1 MDRDKK
7 GENTIMR
14 QNARNNSRG
23 ANRFFIHLAAEKKKA
38 VLALCLISLMAFM
51 WIKVLT
57 KTSPQA
63 VDAGLIAELMNME
76 TQSEPELKITFIEL
90 PKVAGRNDTVTRDFF
105 ASDDWQ
111 SFVGG
116 RGSKSVAVEEID
128 IVSKNDDQEV
138 IRKVAENLK
147 LEAIVSSD
155 DTLAF
160 INDKVLRVGDKL
172 FVGDGIE
179 SYECEVVEIKEN
191 IVVIK
196 CREST
201 ITLKMT
207 QVN

>member
-1 MDRDKK
+1 MK
-7 GENTIMR
+7 
-14 QNARNNSRG
+14 QNARNNRRG
-23 ANRFFIHLAAEKKKA
+23 GNRFFSHLAVEKKKA

-63 VDAGLIAELMNME
+63 ADAGLIAELMNME
-76 TQSEPELKITFIEL
+76 TQSEPELTISFIEL
-90 PKVAGRNDTVTRDFF
+90 PRVTGRNDMVARDFF
-105 ASDDWQ
+105 ASDGWQ
-111 SFVGG
+111 NFVGG

-128 IVSKNDDQEV
+128 IVSKDDDQEV

-147 LEAIVSSD
+147 LEAIVSSED
-155 DTLAF
+155 PLAF
-160 INDKVLRVGDKL
+160 INNKVLRAGDKL

-179 SYECEVVEIKEN
+179 SYEFEVVEIKEN
-191 IVVIK
+191 IVVMK

-207 QVN
+207 QLN

>member
-1 MDRDKK
+1 MK
-7 GENTIMR
+7 

-23 ANRFFIHLAAEKKKA
+23 GNRFFSHLAAEKKKA

-63 VDAGLIAELMNME
+63 ADAELIAELINME
-76 TQSEPELKITFIEL
+76 IQSEPGLKISFIEL
-90 PKVAGRNDTVTRDFF
+90 PRVTGRNDIVARDFF
-105 ASDDWQ
+105 ASDGWQ

-116 RGSKSVAVEEID
+116 RGSKSVAVEQID
-128 IVSKNDDQEV
+128 IVSKDDDQEV

-147 LEAIVSSD
+147 LEAIVSGD
-155 DTLAF
+155 DPLAF
-160 INDKVLRVGDKL
+160 INDKVLRAGDKL
-172 FVGDGIE
+172 SVGDGIE

-191 IVVIK
+191 IVVIR
-196 CREST
+196 CRESM

>member
-1 MDRDKK
+1 MK
-7 GENTIMR
+7 

-23 ANRFFIHLAAEKKKA
+23 VNRFFSHLAAEKKKA

-63 VDAGLIAELMNME
+63 AKAELIAELIME
-76 TQSEPELKITFIEL
+76 TQSEPALEISFIEL
-90 PKVAGRNDTVTRDFF
+90 PRVAGRNDMVTRDFF
-105 ASDDWQ
+105 ASDGWQ
-111 SFVGG
+111 NFVGG
-116 RGSKSVAVEEID
+116 RGHKSVAVEQID
-128 IVSKNDDQEV
+128 IVSETDDQEV
-138 IRKVAENLK
+138 IRRKVADNLK
-147 LEAIVSSD
+147 LEAIVSSEVP
-155 DTLAF
+155 LAF
-160 INDKVLRVGDKL
+160 INDKILRAGDKL

-191 IVVIK
+191 MVVIR
-196 CREST
+196 CREAL

>member
-1 MDRDKK
+1 
-7 GENTIMR
+7 MR

-23 ANRFFIHLAAEKKKA
+23 GNRFFSHLAAEKKKA

-57 KTSPQA
+57 KASPKA
-63 VDAGLIAELMNME
+63 ADAGVIAELINME
-76 TQSEPELKITFIEL
+76 TQSEPELKILFIEL
-90 PKVAGRNDTVTRDFF
+90 PRVAGRNDMVTRDFF
-105 ASDDWQ
+105 ASDGWQ
-111 SFVGG
+111 NFVGG
-116 RGSKSVAVEEID
+116 RGHKSVAVKEID

-155 DTLAF
+155 DPLAF
-160 INDKVLRVGDKL
+160 INDKVLRPGDKL

-191 IVVIK
+191 TVVIR
-196 CREST
+196 CRESM